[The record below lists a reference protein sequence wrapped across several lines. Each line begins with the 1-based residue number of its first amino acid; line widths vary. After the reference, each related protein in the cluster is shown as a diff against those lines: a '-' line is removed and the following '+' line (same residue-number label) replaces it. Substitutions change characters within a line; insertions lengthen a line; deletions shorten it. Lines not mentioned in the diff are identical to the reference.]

1 MRVELEDG
9 KYTYIC
15 HEDGTAEA
23 LRYGAS
29 WKRDLSGDKF
39 VYCMAAEIVSLRQQL
54 TDARAAI
61 AHEADVAESYKEQL
75 DAAQVKIVQLTE
87 NIAKLDSIKSLT
99 DAVRSLSENEQL
111 LRALA
116 DTNVGEIYK
125 TSLESYR
132 AGFENGAASRDAEV
146 DALVYESVGV
156 VDITEIERCLRY
168 FKLINNTE
176 LDDIVWMR
184 GDDVLVPTPEEQKE
198 FLSIGLSNRDFPS
211 VMGWMPDDIG
221 IQITKIELRPSNDQA

>member
-54 TDARAAI
+54 TDAKAAI

-75 DAAQVKIVQLTE
+75 ATTE
-87 NIAKLDSIKSLT
+87 KKQEYRGVHVAK
-99 DAVRSLSENEQL
+99 EQ
-111 LRALA
+111 
-116 DTNVGEIYK
+116 GK
-125 TSLESYR
+125 
-132 AGFENGAASRDAEV
+132 
-146 DALVYESVGV
+146 
-156 VDITEIERCLRY
+156 
-168 FKLINNTE
+168 
-176 LDDIVWMR
+176 
-184 GDDVLVPTPEEQKE
+184 
-198 FLSIGLSNRDFPS
+198 
-211 VMGWMPDDIG
+211 
-221 IQITKIELRPSNDQA
+221 